1 MPPRPH
7 YRSPLAAAVQR
18 MRGTAGRARY
28 EGRQATRLR
37 VRQLEIIA
45 VIAVQAGLAAGL
57 SWWIAHNLL
66 GNPGPV
72 FAPTAAVGTIVAA
85 IGQRARRTVEL
96 LAGVGLGIVI
106 GDGLIFLIGTGPWQT
121 AVIVTLAIGVAL
133 GLVGRGGTVVSQ
145 VGGTAVLIATLSPT
159 ERDLEL
165 PRIVDAAVGSAVGL
179 VVVALLLPLNPIR
192 VVNRAAAPVF
202 AILIGRLRDTGAA
215 LRERDVGRATQ
226 ALDGLRGIEPDLRR
240 LREAVSGAEEVVR
253 VAPLRWRRR
262 QEFERHARGV
272 TELTRVIEGARDL
285 ARRAIT
291 VVDYR
296 EPIPHC
302 LPDAIEML
310 ASAVQELQHQARI
323 GRDTGG
329 ASRRALV
336 AARQGGRARREG
348 LHNFGDALVTQLR
361 VCAADILRATGCP
374 SRQAGRAV
382 RRAARDG
389 ERAKPAYDDVQ

>member
-1 MPPRPH
+1 M
-7 YRSPLAAAVQR
+7 
-18 MRGTAGRARY
+18 
-28 EGRQATRLR
+28 R

>member
-1 MPPRPH
+1 
-7 YRSPLAAAVQR
+7 

-28 EGRQATRLR
+28 EGRRATRLR
-37 VRQLEIIA
+37 MRQLEIIA

-66 GNPGPV
+66 GNPSPV

-85 IGQRARRTVEL
+85 LGQRTRRTVEL

-106 GDGLIFLIGTGPWQT
+106 GDALIFLIGTGPWQT
-121 AVIVTLAIGVAL
+121 AVVVTLAIGVAL
-133 GLVGRGGTVVSQ
+133 GLVGRSGMVVSQ
-145 VGGTAVLIATLSPT
+145 VGGTAVLIATLSPS

-165 PRIVDAAVGSAVGL
+165 PRIVDAAVGSGVGL
-179 VVVALLLPLNPIR
+179 VVVVLLLPLNPIR

-202 AILIGRLRDTGAA
+202 AILAGRLRDTGVA
-215 LRERDVGRATQ
+215 LRERDPDRATR
-226 ALDGLRGIEPDLRR
+226 ALDGLRGIEADLRR
-240 LREAVSGAEEVVR
+240 LQEAVSGAEEVVR

-272 TELTRVIEGARDL
+272 TELTRVIEGARHL
-285 ARRAIT
+285 ARRAVT
-291 VVDYR
+291 VIDYR
-296 EPIPHC
+296 EPIPDC

-310 ASAVQELQHQARI
+310 ASAVWELKYQARI

-329 ASRRALV
+329 ARRRALV
-336 AARQGGRARREG
+336 AARHGGRARREG

-361 VCAADILRATGCP
+361 VSAADVIRATGCP
-374 SRQAGRAV
+374 SRQAARAV

-389 ERAKPAYDDVQ
+389 ERAKPAYDEIG

>member
-1 MPPRPH
+1 M
-7 YRSPLAAAVQR
+7 
-18 MRGTAGRARY
+18 
-28 EGRQATRLR
+28 R

-145 VGGTAVLIATLSPT
+145 VGGTAVLIATLSPS

-272 TELTRVIEGARDL
+272 AELTRVIEGARDL

-336 AARQGGRARREG
+336 AARQGGRTRREG